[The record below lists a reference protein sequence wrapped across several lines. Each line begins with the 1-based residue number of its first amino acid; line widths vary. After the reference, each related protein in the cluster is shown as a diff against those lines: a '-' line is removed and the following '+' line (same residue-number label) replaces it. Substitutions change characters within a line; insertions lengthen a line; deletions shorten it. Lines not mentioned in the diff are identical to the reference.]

1 MEYLKK
7 KIQVAVD
14 ALKNQRFKEAE
25 NLTKKLIKENSNI
38 VFLYNLLGLTLT
50 QQGKFE
56 QALESYEKGIKVD
69 PKFAMIY
76 NNLGLLYSH
85 QKNDFIKAEKYYKK
99 SIDLN
104 QKIPE
109 PYNNLAT
116 VYKSTDRLKEA
127 IESYNKAIEIN
138 PKFVHAYH
146 NLGNIYLSQGKFEQA
161 KKNFEQAI
169 EIDPSYSD
177 AHRTLSRLIN
187 YSDNNSHFLKLKN
200 LYKKINLDHKINLG
214 FALGKAYED
223 IKNYEKSFKFYDEAN
238 SIYNKKTNFS
248 MDRENEK
255 FDKIKKTFDKELFE
269 KYKDCGLIDSSPIF
283 ILGMPRS
290 GTTLIEQILSS
301 HPDVFGGDEQIFIP
315 TLINNNFGNKDF
327 NLYFSNI
334 INFKKENFRKIGED
348 YISSMKNLSKDSLRF
363 TDKFPE
369 NFLWI
374 GFIKLILP
382 KSKIIHC
389 FRNSKDNCISL
400 FKNHFPD
407 GRINYSYNLDTTV
420 EYYNKYYD
428 LMNHWNKIFP
438 DFIFNI
444 KYEKLISETEN
455 ELKKLLKFCDLSW
468 NNKCLN
474 FHDNKRV
481 IKTASDV
488 QARHKIYSSSIN
500 SWKNFEKFVGDKFQK
515 LKS

>member
-1 MEYLKK
+1 
-7 KIQVAVD
+7 
-14 ALKNQRFKEAE
+14 
-25 NLTKKLIKENSNI
+25 
-38 VFLYNLLGLTLT
+38 
-50 QQGKFE
+50 
-56 QALESYEKGIKVD
+56 
-69 PKFAMIY
+69 
-76 NNLGLLYSH
+76 
-85 QKNDFIKAEKYYKK
+85 
-99 SIDLN
+99 
-104 QKIPE
+104 
-109 PYNNLAT
+109 
-116 VYKSTDRLKEA
+116 
-127 IESYNKAIEIN
+127 
-138 PKFVHAYH
+138 
-146 NLGNIYLSQGKFEQA
+146 
-161 KKNFEQAI
+161 
-169 EIDPSYSD
+169 
-177 AHRTLSRLIN
+177 
-187 YSDNNSHFLKLKN
+187 
-200 LYKKINLDHKINLG
+200 
-214 FALGKAYED
+214 
-223 IKNYEKSFKFYDEAN
+223 
-238 SIYNKKTNFS
+238 